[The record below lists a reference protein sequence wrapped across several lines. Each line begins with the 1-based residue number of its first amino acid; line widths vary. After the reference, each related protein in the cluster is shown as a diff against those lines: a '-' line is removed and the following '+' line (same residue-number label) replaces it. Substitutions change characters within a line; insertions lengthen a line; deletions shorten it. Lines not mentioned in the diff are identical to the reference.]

1 MGVEGRRG
9 VVAIGIAVFLSGAVL
24 LGLEIVASRVLAPY
38 FGSSLFVW
46 GALIGVVL
54 AGLSIGYWLGGTLA
68 DRYPTPYLLIA
79 SIAGGAV
86 LVLLVPIVDG
96 WVLEQIVS
104 WDPGPRLDPLVAT
117 IVLFGAASVV
127 LGGVS
132 PIAVRLVTRSL
143 ERLGRTAGR
152 LFAVS
157 TAGSIAGT
165 FVTAFWLV
173 PELGTDQVLAVGAL
187 TLLVAAAIVAVGVRL
202 PVAAVALA
210 AGAAACAAAVVSL
223 EPEQGRTLR
232 GAAARNWSP
241 LYRERETR
249 NPSVLDPRSV
259 AGDGFTVR
267 FAKDTRY
274 HRLVVA
280 DDENSRYLRFD
291 SSFQSGMYLGQPFR
305 TRFEYTDYL
314 DLGLAYNP
322 DARRVLFIGL
332 GGGSAPKRF
341 WRDFPQLQL
350 QVVELDPDVVDVA
363 YRWFALPRSARLQV
377 DTEDGR
383 RWLARHHDRWD
394 MIVIDAFYADSIPF
408 HLATVEFLEL
418 ARSRLAPGGVIVTNM
433 IGAIQGDISRLLRS
447 MTRTYRTVFSTVELH
462 PVFLEGDRD
471 PGVAPQRH
479 PRRDRRRHRR
489 RRSSSPSAGSD
500 PGAVSAGARPGRP
513 IRDRWA
519 ASVHARR
526 RAAAHRRL
534 RAHRRAAPAL
544 SASRRTLGDVVPAR
558 AAPLQARAVASSSG
572 TSTIESPCSAAI
584 VPKRPSATRSA
595 A

>member
-1 MGVEGRRG
+1 MAVEGRRG
-9 VVAIGIAVFLSGAVL
+9 IVAIGIAVFLSGAVL

-54 AGLSIGYWLGGTLA
+54 AGLSIGYWLGGALA
-68 DRYPTPYLLIA
+68 DRFPSPYLLIGA
-79 SIAGGAV
+79 IAGGAV
-86 LVLLVPIVDG
+86 LVLLVPLVDA

-127 LGGVS
+127 LGSVS

-152 LFAVS
+152 LFAIS

-173 PELGTDQVLAVGAL
+173 PELGTDQVL
-187 TLLVAAAIVAVGVRL
+187 VAAAIVAVGVRL
-202 PVAAVALA
+202 PLAAVALA
-210 AGAAACAAAVVSL
+210 GAAAACTAVVVSL
-223 EPEQGRTLR
+223 EPEQGGTLR

-259 AGDGFTVR
+259 QGDGFKVR

-280 DDENSRYLRFD
+280 DDESSRYLRFD

-341 WRDFPQLQL
+341 WRDFPRLQL

-363 YRWFALPRSARLQV
+363 YRWFALPRNQRLKV
-377 DTEDGR
+377 DSEDGR
-383 RWLARHHDRWD
+383 RWLARHDARWD
-394 MIVIDAFYADSIPF
+394 VIVLDAFYADSIPF

-433 IGAIQGDISRLLRS
+433 IGALQGDISRLLRS
-447 MTRTYRTVFSTVELH
+447 MTRTYRSVFSTVELH

-471 PGVAPQRH
+471 PGSLRNVILVAT
-479 PRRDRRRHRR
+479 D
-489 RRSSSPSAGSD
+489 SASPSTEFLAERWEQIR
-500 PGAVSAGARPGRP
+500 ARWPRAPELTGP
-513 IRDRWA
+513 IRDRWQRE
-519 ASVHARR
+519 V
-526 RAAAHRRL
+526 RL
-534 RAHRRAAPAL
+534 ADVPLLTDDYAPTDAL
-544 SASRRTLGDVVPAR
+544 LLLFG
-558 AAPLQARAVASSSG
+558 
-572 TSTIESPCSAAI
+572 
-584 VPKRPSATRSA
+584 
-595 A
+595 

>member
-1 MGVEGRRG
+1 MAVEGRRG
-9 VVAIGIAVFLSGAVL
+9 IVAIGIAVFLSGAVL

-54 AGLSIGYWLGGTLA
+54 AGLSIGYWLGGALA
-68 DRYPTPYLLIA
+68 DRFPSPYLLIGA
-79 SIAGGAV
+79 IAGGAV
-86 LVLLVPIVDG
+86 LVLLVPLVDA

-127 LGGVS
+127 LGSVS

-187 TLLVAAAIVAVGVRL
+187 TLLVAAAIVAVGARL
-202 PVAAVALA
+202 PLAAVALA
-210 AGAAACAAAVVSL
+210 GAAAASTFVVVSL
-223 EPEQGRTLR
+223 EPEQGGTLR

-259 AGDGFTVR
+259 QGDGFKVR

-280 DDENSRYLRFD
+280 DDESSRYLRFD

-341 WRDFPQLQL
+341 WRDFTRLQL

-363 YRWFALPRSARLQV
+363 YRWFALPRNPRLQV

-383 RWLARHHDRWD
+383 RWLVRHDMRWD
-394 MIVIDAFYADSIPF
+394 AIVIDAFYADSIPF

-418 ARSRLAPGGVIVTNM
+418 ARSRLAPGGVVVTNM
-433 IGAIQGDISRLLRS
+433 IGALEGDTSRLLRS
-447 MTRTYRTVFSTVELH
+447 MTRTYRSVFSTVELH

-471 PGVAPQRH
+471 PVSLRNIILVAT
-479 PRRDRRRHRR
+479 D
-489 RRSSSPSAGSD
+489 SASPSTEFLAERWEQIRARSPRAPDLAG
-500 PGAVSAGARPGRP
+500 P
-513 IRDRWA
+513 IRDRWQRE
-519 ASVHARR
+519 V
-526 RAAAHRRL
+526 RL
-534 RAHRRAAPAL
+534 ADVPLLTDDYAPTDAL
-544 SASRRTLGDVVPAR
+544 LLLFG
-558 AAPLQARAVASSSG
+558 
-572 TSTIESPCSAAI
+572 
-584 VPKRPSATRSA
+584 
-595 A
+595 